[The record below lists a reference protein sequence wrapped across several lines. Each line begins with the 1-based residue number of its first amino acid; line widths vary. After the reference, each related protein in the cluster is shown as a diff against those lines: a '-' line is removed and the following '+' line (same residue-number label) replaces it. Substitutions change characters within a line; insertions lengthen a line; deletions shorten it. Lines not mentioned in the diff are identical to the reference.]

1 MKKLIAGAMLLLA
14 GASAHAQIVANGSV
28 GGFGT
33 FVDETT
39 GRTWL
44 RLDNFFDKSADQM
57 VAAASGSG
65 FQLATSSDVAD
76 LLSRL
81 TPITP
86 QGWTDDA
93 TIMGSA
99 PNRDIIFGAYA
110 GSGGMVGWAYG
121 AHWDSNWNMLADF
134 DFSWDVP
141 NGGSDYADMNL
152 WAFMEG
158 SREVS
163 PGNPLAAVPEP
174 VSWAFMITGFGLVG
188 ASMRRRRMIV
198 RFG

>member
-14 GASAHAQIVANGSV
+14 GVSAHAQVVANGNV

-44 RLDNFFDKSADQM
+44 RLDNFFNKSTDQM
-57 VAAASGSG
+57 VAAVSSSG
-65 FQLATSSDVAD
+65 FQLAASSDVAD

-121 AHWDSNWNMLADF
+121 AHWDSSWNMLDDF
-134 DFSWDVP
+134 DYSWDVP
-141 NGGSDYADMNL
+141 NSGSDYADMNL

-163 PGNPLAAVPEP
+163 PENSPAAVPEP
-174 VSWAFMITGFGLVG
+174 INWAFMVAGFGLVG
-188 ASMRRRRMIV
+188 TAMRRRRMV
-198 RFG
+198 ASFG